1 MDLDGRRGLRCS
13 GVLFCHELVQMING
27 HVMAILVDD
36 DATKAKAN
44 GLIGLQ
50 CAGNGPV
57 KISFRNVW
65 LKEVH

>member
-1 MDLDGRRGLRCS
+1 
-13 GVLFCHELVQMING
+13 MING